1 MQPPNYQTM
10 TPAEVTTLRDWAVT
24 EGWNPGL
31 ADVAVAHA
39 IDPEAFLA
47 IRLDESLAGGGCT
60 MAYGKDYGFM
70 GLYIMRA
77 DLRRQGLGAPLWHER
92 LQRLR
97 ARLNPEAPIG
107 MAGVL
112 AMKSFYARGGFTWLY
127 DDIRFAGPANGTPL
141 RNARAATAADFHAIE
156 RIDRECFPAQR
167 SAFLKSWLT
176 APGVR
181 VAVCEEYGKVLGFGA
196 LRPAEEGFKFGPLF
210 AENADAA
217 RALLSH
223 LMSEIPGAPVQL
235 DIPEAN
241 SGGLTLAQEFGL
253 SEVFRCARMV
263 FGKPPNISVE
273 RIFGLTSLEFG

>member
-1 MQPPNYQTM
+1 MPPPTYQTM
-10 TPAEVTTLRDWAVT
+10 IPAEVTTLRDWAVA

-31 ADVAVAHA
+31 SDVAVAHA

-47 IRLDESLAGGGCT
+47 LRLHGSLAGGGCT
-60 MAYGKDYGFM
+60 MAYGRDYGFM

-97 ARLNPEAPIG
+97 TRLNPEAPIG

-127 DDIRFAGPANGTPL
+127 DDIRFAGLANGTPQGNT
-141 RNARAATAADFHAIE
+141 RTATAADFHAIE
-156 RIDRECFPAQR
+156 QIDRECFPAQR

-181 VAVCEEYGKVLGFGA
+181 VAVCEEGGKVIGFGA
-196 LRPAEEGFKFGPLF
+196 LRPAEKGFKFGPLF
-210 AENADAA
+210 AQHANAAH
-217 RALLSH
+217 ALLSH
-223 LMSEIPGAPVQL
+223 LMSEIPGESVQL
-235 DIPEAN
+235 DVPEAN
-241 SGGLTLAQEFGL
+241 AAGIVLAETFGL

-263 FGKPPNISVE
+263 FGRPPDIAVE
-273 RIFGLTSLEFG
+273 QIFGLTSLEFG